1 MTQET
6 TQKLVINKSLR
17 DQLVRYLATKP
28 YNEVAPI
35 VPVLQQLESV
45 DSFVLKNR
53 DDLKMLHGE
62 ASEKGE

>member
-6 TQKLVINKSLR
+6 TSLVISKSLK

-28 YNEVAPI
+28 YGEVAPI

-45 DSFVLKNR
+45 DSYVLKNR
-53 DDLKMLHGE
+53 DDFKKMLHGE
-62 ASEKGE
+62 ALEKGD